1 MYQFIQCIFC
11 NQFPGNTLY
20 GCFGIIIC
28 SVWNWKCCCNRWAL
42 FIYAVQHVFTE
53 WSTLNFFVVII
64 VIMIYLLKTVT
75 KHNTSKH
82 KVYLC
87 QDYHVCTVDM

>member
-1 MYQFIQCIFC
+1 
-11 NQFPGNTLY
+11 
-20 GCFGIIIC
+20 
-28 SVWNWKCCCNRWAL
+28 
-42 FIYAVQHVFTE
+42 
-53 WSTLNFFVVII
+53 
-64 VIMIYLLKTVT
+64 MIYLLKTVT